1 MIVVESST
9 IFFLLLLAV
18 SLKEMVMTA
27 MTEEEEILEE
37 FWILM
42 SFQLPSCIDGQS
54 ECFRFS
60 GILGIKAFLRPNN
73 SD

>member
-27 MTEEEEILEE
+27 MTEKEEVLEE
-37 FWILM
+37 F
-42 SFQLPSCIDGQS
+42 
-54 ECFRFS
+54 
-60 GILGIKAFLRPNN
+60 
-73 SD
+73 